1 MDFMSRHR
9 ANSPAQIAAP
19 RSRAGTACRCPLST
33 IAVRF
38 VFAFVAFALQSSGAI
53 AAESTARWFR
63 YGPADAP
70 IAALWSDPRTGA
82 TAALAMP
89 DGPNADYLR
98 SNDGGRT
105 WTTVHRFETSVDAGR
120 SAFAASPGLEFV
132 TNYPDI
138 NTDGPTMLSSNDAG
152 RSWAPTRFPT
162 PPPVPL
168 RDLQSFNPDNPN
180 EQVYQ
185 AMGEGGI
192 AITHDGGVT
201 WRVIPIG
208 FGNQYETA
216 NTMVDWKHRILLAG
230 AGESIFE
237 MQALD
242 AAASWTPVAE
252 GSSTAAVR
260 GGTILQVRNEGIH
273 RSTDGGQTFELVF
286 PHNPSNDFIR
296 QFAFAPS
303 PQSRVY
309 ALGVGLDYGEA
320 VIYRSDDDGR
330 KWTVS
335 GRVPCDCEMQRLEAD
350 VLDADRLLLSTSD
363 GVFESANAGA
373 TFAAMRATS
382 GLPGAYAFRLV
393 FESPTYRW
401 RWILGLRPAAAA
413 DGAGAWSH
421 GAAGGGV
428 VGENIQLI
436 DNGTVPGVLFGVSNA
451 SSVQRFYRSTNGS
464 ASWTLLYERMNYNRH
479 AYPFLVA
486 AADGK
491 SLYLIGNNTT
501 SLGFQVPLTLRST
514 DAGASWE
521 GTGGYPRGLVTDIG
535 ATATPSFRLYAAT
548 SLGLHYSDDGAA
560 TWVPI
565 TSAPGGAVSAVGIDP
580 RDARHVLAG
589 YRDPDR
595 VPLMRSDD
603 AGATW
608 TPSSAGLGG
617 GPVTGIVFDRRDPLV
632 VYAAQSGQGVFR
644 STDGGRTWRAID
656 AGMHAPRIN
665 RLQMDPGGRALYAS
679 TDRGLLALNLDDGIP
694 AGSRRGVEYFHAGM
708 NHYFVTADLDEIDA
722 LDAGVFSGWARTGQA
737 IRVFEAS
744 DAVALPV
751 CRYFALGYA
760 PQSTHFYSPYA
771 HECGIL
777 ASMPDWTFEKYAFG
791 WSLPRADGGCPEGT
805 APIHRLFNHM
815 IGGAPN
821 HRYTAS
827 MASLQQMLFEG
838 WIFEGSAATR
848 VFACVP
854 E

>member
-1 MDFMSRHR
+1 MKLPAYPKYKPSGVEWLGDVPAHWDVAR
-9 ANSPAQIAAP
+9 AK
-19 RSRAGTACRCPLST
+19 
-33 IAVRF
+33 
-38 VFAFVAFALQSSGAI
+38 
-53 AAESTARWFR
+53 
-63 YGPADAP
+63 
-70 IAALWSDPRTGA
+70 
-82 TAALAMP
+82 
-89 DGPNADYLR
+89 
-98 SNDGGRT
+98 
-105 WTTVHRFETSVDAGR
+105 VDI
-120 SAFAASPGLEFV
+120 SFV
-132 TNYPDI
+132 TS
-138 NTDGPTMLSSNDAG
+138 GSRGWAG
-152 RSWAPTRFPT
+152 
-162 PPPVPL
+162 
-168 RDLQSFNPDNPN
+168 
-180 EQVYQ
+180 
-185 AMGEGGI
+185 
-192 AITHDGGVT
+192 
-201 WRVIPIG
+201 
-208 FGNQYETA
+208 
-216 NTMVDWKHRILLAG
+216 
-230 AGESIFE
+230 
-237 MQALD
+237 
-242 AAASWTPVAE
+242 
-252 GSSTAAVR
+252 
-260 GGTILQVRNEGIH
+260 
-273 RSTDGGQTFELVF
+273 
-286 PHNPSNDFIR
+286 
-296 QFAFAPS
+296 
-303 PQSRVY
+303 
-309 ALGVGLDYGEA
+309 
-320 VIYRSDDDGR
+320 
-330 KWTVS
+330 
-335 GRVPCDCEMQRLEAD
+335 
-350 VLDADRLLLSTSD
+350 
-363 GVFESANAGA
+363 
-373 TFAAMRATS
+373 
-382 GLPGAYAFRLV
+382 
-393 FESPTYRW
+393 
-401 RWILGLRPAAAA
+401 
-413 DGAGAWSH
+413 
-421 GAAGGGV
+421 
-428 VGENIQLI
+428 
-436 DNGTVPGVLFGVSNA
+436 
-451 SSVQRFYRSTNGS
+451 
-464 ASWTLLYERMNYNRH
+464 
-479 AYPFLVA
+479 
-486 AADGK
+486 
-491 SLYLIGNNTT
+491 
-501 SLGFQVPLTLRST
+501 
-514 DAGASWE
+514 
-521 GTGGYPRGLVTDIG
+521 
-535 ATATPSFRLYAAT
+535 
-548 SLGLHYSDDGAA
+548 HYSDDGAA

-565 TSAPGGAVSAVGIDP
+565 TSAPDGAVSAVGIDP